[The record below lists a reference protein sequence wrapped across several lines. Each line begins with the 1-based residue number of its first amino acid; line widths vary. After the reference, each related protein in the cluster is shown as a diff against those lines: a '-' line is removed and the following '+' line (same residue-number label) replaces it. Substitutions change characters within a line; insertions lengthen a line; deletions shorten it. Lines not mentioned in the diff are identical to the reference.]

1 MDRSFLHPT
10 GRPLADGTSY
20 QQFHPALSNASA
32 NRQAMEFA
40 GITDFSVFNP
50 YVHYVPKEKEAG
62 GVEPLAT
69 LDFDRQAVTL
79 DYRLKFTLGLTDEEN
94 TEEEQS
100 GNG

>member
-1 MDRSFLHPT
+1 
-10 GRPLADGTSY
+10 
-20 QQFHPALSNASA
+20 
-32 NRQAMEFA
+32 MEFA